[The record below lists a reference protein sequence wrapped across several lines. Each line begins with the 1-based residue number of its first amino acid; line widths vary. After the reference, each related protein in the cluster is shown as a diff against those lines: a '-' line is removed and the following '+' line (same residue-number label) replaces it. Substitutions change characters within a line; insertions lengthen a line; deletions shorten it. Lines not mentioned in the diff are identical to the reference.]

1 MYAMLMGGFSMKLSN
16 VTKNILTVAAVCL
29 ELVAFACVIIAYLD
43 EFTQLFQ
50 DIRKMLSS
58 CCCKCRA
65 SDSLEN
71 YDDEFE
77 DWDV

>member
-1 MYAMLMGGFSMKLSN
+1 MKLSKM
-16 VTKNILTVAAVCL
+16 TKNILTVAAICL

-43 EFTQLFQ
+43 EFTQLFR
-50 DIRKMLSS
+50 DIQKKLTS
-58 CCCKCRA
+58 CCCLCKCD
-65 SDSLEN
+65 DSLET

>member
-1 MYAMLMGGFSMKLSN
+1 MKLSKM
-16 VTKNILTVAAVCL
+16 TKNILTVAAVCL

-43 EFTQLFQ
+43 EFTQLFR
-50 DIRKMLSS
+50 DIQKKLSS
-58 CCCKCRA
+58 CCCCKCKA
-65 SDSLEN
+65 DNSLET

>member
-1 MYAMLMGGFSMKLSN
+1 MKLSKM
-16 VTKNILTVAAVCL
+16 TKNILTVAAVCL

-50 DIRKMLSS
+50 DIRKKLSS
-58 CCCKCRA
+58 CCLCKCKA
-65 SDSLEN
+65 SDSLDTYE
-71 YDDEFE
+71 DEFE

>member
-1 MYAMLMGGFSMKLSN
+1 MKLSN

-50 DIRKMLSS
+50 DIRKKLSS
-58 CCCKCRA
+58 CCCKCRV
-65 SDSLEN
+65 SDSLET